1 VREGVLCDVVEEED
15 CIEIF
20 EVLLLV
26 PDRRRRSEGVDEFQ
40 FEEEAIFE
48 LNSFAEGVEF

>member
-1 VREGVLCDVVEEED
+1 MREGVLCDVVEEED

-40 FEEEAIFE
+40 FKEEAIFE